1 MKAKLL
7 LADFG
12 QTVELLD
19 QALRLPPSNDVI
31 RAGAIQYFEFSFEL
45 AWKAVQG
52 AARALGLGDCA
63 SPKACLRLAFR
74 QGWIADEEVW
84 LEMLEARN
92 RMAHTYDAQRALEIY
107 SSLPRFQEAL
117 RGLHTALSQDR

>member
-1 MKAKLL
+1 MKANLL

-19 QALRLPPSNDVI
+19 QALRLPPLNDVI

-45 AWKAVQG
+45 AWKTVQG
-52 AARALGLGDCA
+52 TARELGLGDCA
-63 SPKACLRLAFR
+63 SPKACLRRAFH
-74 QGWIADEEVW
+74 QGWITDEEVW

-92 RMAHTYDAQRALEIY
+92 RMAHTYDAQRALGIY
-107 SSLPRFQEAL
+107 GSLPRFKEAL